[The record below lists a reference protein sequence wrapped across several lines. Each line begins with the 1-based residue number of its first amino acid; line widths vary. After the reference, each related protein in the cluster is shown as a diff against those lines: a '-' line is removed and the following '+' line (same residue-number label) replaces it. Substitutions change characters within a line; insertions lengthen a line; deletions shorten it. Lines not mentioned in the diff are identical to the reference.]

1 MDTLLLLTAK
11 VAASTGI
18 GLLIGLEREW
28 AHKEAGVRS
37 FAITALIGTL
47 AWLVSPILAYTQLGI
62 VLVIIIIVNLFTL
75 QKERNLEITTSLAL
89 AVTNILGILV
99 GMGAFLLPLPARL

>member
-47 AWLVSPILAYTQLGI
+47 AWLVSPILAYRQSPLDLAHCDYCVRAQFRQLC
-62 VLVIIIIVNLFTL
+62 
-75 QKERNLEITTSLAL
+75 
-89 AVTNILGILV
+89 AVTAVRHESYSVYRYSGRI
-99 GMGAFLLPLPARL
+99 RQ